1 MTGSAAD
8 AVQDGWMLI
17 RPFAPTDTDAVVALW
32 TASGLVRP
40 WNDPRRD
47 IERKSTIQPE
57 LFLVGEIDGAVVATA
72 MAGYDGHRGSV
83 YYLAVDPARR
93 RQGLGRAIMTEV
105 ERGLVAIGCPKLNLM
120 VRSDNRGVIAF
131 YRGLGYGEEQS
142 ASLGKR
148 LILDES

>member
-1 MTGSAAD
+1 MH
-8 AVQDGWMLI
+8 I
-17 RPFAPTDTDAVVALW
+17 RPFTESDTDAVITLW

-47 IERKSTIQPE
+47 IERKLTTQPE
-57 LFLVGEIDGAVVATA
+57 LFLIGEHERAVVVTA

-83 YYLAVDPARR
+83 YYLAVDPAQR
-93 RQGLGRAIMTEV
+93 RQGWGRSMMAEV
-105 ERGLVAIGCPKLNLM
+105 ERLLIERGCPKINLM
-120 VRSDNRGVIAF
+120 VRSDNRDVLGF